1 MDIPKKPLQFI
12 MVADEMLV
20 LPEGVTVA
28 DWGLEKMRTQN
39 PRIRSIVGCLGLLD
53 EVMESNYALLHCSPE
68 RLTNIWK
75 TVQRVK
81 DLLIGEVANL
91 LRESS
96 AVPRLAETCE
106 RSSISLN
113 MLHKS
118 VLVDL
123 DREIEGC
130 KGHEILELR
139 KILCVSIGQM
149 YTFLQDTLGAI
160 LAADPRGKYD
170 ADYFLSR
177 RFPRDVEEAEWL
189 YYTVSRFRDYLKDL
203 ELRRKEILAPG
214 LLAMKKNGSQFSSKD
229 WALLATFLDELTEG
243 LTPKLREVLAL
254 RGIRFDEMEI
264 IDGHSFEIP
273 AITREVQSLWTLIRD
288 IKSTLML
295 LDAKEDQ
302 GEGDIYR
309 PVETTR
315 KAVISRMA
323 IRLTEIDNA
332 LRDLVAF
339 IPLWLNGVKSRRALF
354 LGQGDIS
361 PSNLPPNS

>member
-1 MDIPKKPLQFI
+1 MDSPKKPPQVI

-28 DWGLEKMRTQN
+28 EWGLEKVRVQN

-68 RLTNIWK
+68 RLANIWK
-75 TVQRVK
+75 TVQRVNK
-81 DLLIGEVANL
+81 LLTGEVAKL
-91 LRESS
+91 LGESS
-96 AVPRLAETCE
+96 LIPRLAETCE
-106 RSSISLN
+106 RAAISLS
-113 MLHKS
+113 MLHKN

-123 DREIEGC
+123 DRDIEGC
-130 KGHEILELR
+130 EGQEILELR
-139 KILCVSIGQM
+139 KVLCVSIGQM

-189 YYTVSRFRDYLKDL
+189 YFTVSRFRDYLKAL
-203 ELRRKEILAPG
+203 EDRRRKELAPG
-214 LLAMKKNGSQFSSKD
+214 LRAMKKGASQFSDRD
-229 WALLATFLDELTEG
+229 WATVAAFLDELLVG

-264 IDGHSFEIP
+264 IDEHAFEIP

-288 IKSTLML
+288 IKATLML
-295 LDAKEDQ
+295 MEAE
-302 GEGDIYR
+302 GERGEQAMNM
-309 PVETTR
+309 PVTTTR
-315 KAVISRMA
+315 KAVIARMA

-339 IPLWLNGVKSRRALF
+339 IPLWLTGVKSRRALF
-354 LGQGDIS
+354 LGHGEM
-361 PSNLPPNS
+361 PGHPPANP